1 MAYMIF
7 HKVLCE
13 DHALATAHDTRRLLS
28 SKFVIRDSVLKR
40 EPLLEC
46 SDFDLRFTVEE
57 LEFRMHTPRLHQ
69 SARHRQDRERR
80 LNGGASMVVLRRLR
94 APTCSTNTYF

>member
-13 DHALATAHDTRRLLS
+13 DHALATAHDTRRL

-57 LEFRMHTPRLHQ
+57 FRI
-69 SARHRQDRERR
+69 
-80 LNGGASMVVLRRLR
+80 
-94 APTCSTNTYF
+94 